1 MRSKALFTLL
11 ISALI
16 GCSVLLTACDAITA
30 QNIERTGAPGQG
42 MNGFPGMNGGGG
54 IDGGGQGMSRGG
66 RMNGGGTNGRNGDG
80 AEAMQGM
87 MDADVTGRIVSIEGG
102 TITVDLLEQEQTDAT
117 SNQGRQWNPA
127 DGNTGLKETGVE
139 MKISVSDDVQISRG
153 MTMGG
158 PNNRS
163 DSSDDMSLSDLKT
176 GDVIRLW
183 YKDNTETA
191 ARIVVQS

>member
-1 MRSKALFTLL
+1 
-11 ISALI
+11 
-16 GCSVLLTACDAITA
+16 
-30 QNIERTGAPGQG
+30 
-42 MNGFPGMNGGGG
+42 
-54 IDGGGQGMSRGG
+54 
-66 RMNGGGTNGRNGDG
+66 MNGGGTNGRNGGG

-87 MDADVTGRIVSIEGG
+87 MDADVTGRIVSIEDG

-183 YKDNTETA
+183 YKDSTETA
-191 ARIVVQS
+191 ARIVVQP

>member
-1 MRSKALFTLL
+1 M
-11 ISALI
+11 SALI

-30 QNIERTGAPGQG
+30 QNIERTGASGQG

-54 IDGGGQGMSRGG
+54 IDGGGQGMNRGD
-66 RMNGGGTNGRNGDG
+66 RMNGGGTNGRNGG
-80 AEAMQGM
+80 PEAMQGM
-87 MDADVTGRIVSIEGG
+87 MNADVTGRIISIEGG
-102 TITVDLLEQEQTDAT
+102 TITVDLLEQEQTDVT
-117 SNQGRQWNPA
+117 SNQERQWSPT
-127 DGNTGLKETGVE
+127 DGNSELKETSIE
-139 MKISVSDDVQISRG
+139 MKINLGDDVQISRG

-176 GDVIRLW
+176 GDVIRVW

>member
-66 RMNGGGTNGRNGDG
+66 RMNGGGTNGRNGGG